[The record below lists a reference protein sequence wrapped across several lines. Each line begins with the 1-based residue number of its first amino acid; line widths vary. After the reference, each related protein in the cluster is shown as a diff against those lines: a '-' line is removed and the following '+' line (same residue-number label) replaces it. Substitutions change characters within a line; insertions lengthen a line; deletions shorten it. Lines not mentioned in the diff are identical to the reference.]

1 MGVGLLPVPR
11 PRCYGDGVVE
21 GGAVTRGDAPDP
33 GALPDAGLP
42 DAHARSLSLSQRLVA
57 GDADALAEIYDRW
70 APLVH
75 SFALRAL
82 DNAAD
87 AEDVTQLVFVSAWRS
102 RHTLT
107 ASGTAL
113 PAWLIGITRHRVA
126 DVRAE
131 RAREARR
138 VAAVGAVEPEATSD
152 GHDAEVVDHVVVA
165 SACDELPEP
174 RRTILRLAYWE
185 DLTQAQI
192 AERLGL
198 PLGTVKSHLR
208 RGLVQLTDR
217 LQEVDRAARRR

>member
-1 MGVGLLPVPR
+1 MDVRHLSVPR
-11 PRCYGDGVVE
+11 PRCYGDRVA
-21 GGAVTRGDAPDP
+21 GGRAVTRGDVPDT
-33 GALPDAGLP
+33 AQSA
-42 DAHARSLSLSQRLVA
+42 AHVRSLTLSERLVA
-57 GDADALAEIYDRW
+57 GDADALAEIYDLW
-70 APLVH
+70 SPLVH
-75 SFALRAL
+75 TYALRQL
-82 DNAAD
+82 GNAAD
-87 AEDVTQLVFVSAWRS
+87 AEDVTQLVFVSAWRG

-107 ASGTAL
+107 PSITAL

-138 VAAVGAVEPEATSD
+138 FEAASAVLDDEAADSHDVGVL
-152 GHDAEVVDHVVVA
+152 DHVVVA
-165 SACDELPEP
+165 SACDELGEP

-192 AERLGL
+192 AERLAL

-217 LQEVDRAARRR
+217 LQEVDRAARR